1 MLAEFADLD
10 STTDRS
16 FLVNVASKKKKTCIS
31 HISNVNLFESKLLS
45 DLVSLQVQGLQLDH
59 P

>member
-16 FLVNVASKKKKTCIS
+16 FLVNVASKKTCIS

>member
-16 FLVNVASKKKKTCIS
+16 FLVNVASKKKTCIS